1 MIKNK
6 IDTIYNI
13 HLSLIFFVFRILSAL
28 QGGALKLDIRHPKHI
43 ADLYIKN
50 EIAVVLFLFSSFE
63 LCN

>member
-28 QGGALKLDIRHPKHI
+28 QGGALKLDIKH
-43 ADLYIKN
+43 AKAALYIKN
-50 EIAVVLFLFSSFE
+50 EIAVILFLFSSFE